1 MNESDYQALV
11 EASWRRPLTVEE
23 QAQLDAWLA
32 TRPETRAGWE
42 RETGLNHLL
51 GQLPD
56 VPIASNFTSQ
66 VLQALE
72 REVAAEARRPS
83 LAERIRRWFRR
94 PAPRIAWA
102 SLLLVAAWFGY
113 HQHQTNVQS
122 DMAKGLTVM
131 ASVATL
137 SDPTVLQDFDAIQRL
152 SQSAPSDDEELFAVL
167 TK

>member
-1 MNESDYQALV
+1 MNESDYEALV
-11 EASWRRPLTVEE
+11 EASWRRPLTAEE

-42 RETGLNHLL
+42 SEIGLNHLL

-56 VPIASNFTSQ
+56 VPVASNFTAQ
-66 VLQALE
+66 VLQAVK
-72 REVAAEARRPS
+72 RELAAEARRPS
-83 LAERIRRWFRR
+83 FASRIRHWFLR

-102 SLLLVAAWFGY
+102 SLLLVAGWLGY
-113 HQHQTNVQS
+113 HQHQTSVQS

-137 SDPTVLQDFDAIQRL
+137 SDPTVLQDFDAIQR
-152 SQSAPSDDEELFAVL
+152 SAPSDDEELFAVL